1 MSLKFEKVK
10 KRTSLALAVLLFL
23 SMIPQG
29 LLLPK
34 VAGAAS
40 AHVVISQV
48 FGGGGNNGAPYS
60 YDFIE
65 LYNPTDDD
73 VDLNNYAVQ
82 YASKAGA
89 FTAVTSGT
97 VSMTPLTGKVIKSH
111 GFLLIQGAK
120 GANAPADLP
129 VQADVIGNINLSGT
143 EGKVALTSIQAT
155 ISGISDPSVV
165 DFLGF
170 GGANESEGTKLSALS
185 NSTSAQRRSEDG
197 SNTGPGKGAGLD
209 TDNNSTDFVV
219 GPVLAPRNSVTP
231 AIVITKSSQPLGQN
245 IQFTNEG
252 TLGMVTGNI
261 ASVTADTYVSLYL
274 NDPSTGSV
282 AVTNAVYAD
291 ASGAFNNLTFDN
303 TGGSTQ
309 VYLTAKDLDKS
320 ASSPVVIRLAVPSA
334 ALIPDKLN
342 YYLDS
347 QGGGRIVGAAGAAVP
362 NSTIYSYNSST
373 TGSRNSN
380 TTDGKDYVVAG
391 ADGSFTFTF
400 TGGMDDVYVSQLTV
414 TSNGRNLEGPR
425 TVVTKE
431 DTSVITPIS
440 TIHTNDSNGKSDKIN
455 QVFTIQGVVIGNSE
469 LTASNTFYMQDAT
482 GGIAVFGTL
491 PTGVTVTQGDLVTVT
506 GAIQFYNG
514 LTEITP
520 TKVVKNGKAAL
531 PIPTES
537 TLLDLINYT
546 KAEPLEGTLVQ
557 FTGKITNIPAMA
569 GNGYNITV
577 AETVT
582 NKTITVRV
590 TTASGIDV
598 PTKLEKDLTYTFTG
612 IFSQYVSGTTFK
624 SGYQVFPRSIEDVK
638 EVKELA
644 LTHQAITQA
653 YANADIQFA
662 AKAKNADSVIIHY
675 RTIGGV
681 YASLP
686 MSTTDGS
693 SYTAHLNSSF
703 VASGNSFEYYI
714 EAKMGEVTKQSG
726 TPDAPLKVSVVE
738 DTFAPEFFEET
749 PMSGTRIEDR
759 QPVISVKYDEP
770 SGLDASTLV
779 VKLDGNTVPASINGD
794 TIMIT
799 NSSELAISD
808 HTVVVNVSDNKHN
821 AGTYKWTFTITPIF
835 TGGNHYRGTTH
846 NHTNISHDAAGTPED
861 ALKAA
866 EAHNYDFFAFS
877 DHSHDIDAAM
887 VGSDT
892 VDHKGQPER
901 TGGEDWKLTKDLAK
915 QYTKNDSFVVF
926 PAFEMTSTT
935 WGHSNVFGTDNFIDR
950 KQNSGQYQDLS
961 KYYAWVLTYDDI
973 VAQFNHP
980 DMSANAFNNFAPY
993 DKNVDK
999 LFTMFE
1005 VGNGSGHYGYA
1016 NAESK
1021 YFKALD
1027 LGWHVAPTYGEDN
1040 HDGTWGQTNARTVI
1054 VSDDLSQESL
1064 LQSMRNMRVYM
1075 SEDPNFTLDVLAN
1088 GSYMGATV
1096 KGNTLNFSIAG
1107 KDDVV
1112 EEKSKLEYSYLSSSY
1127 KSDDRV
1133 AKVELITNG
1142 NKIIQTAKPMTKD
1155 FTWSPSVEVT
1165 GGQQWFVV
1173 KVTQMD
1179 GEQIYSAPIWSQD
1192 VTTDIKIS
1200 GINIV
1205 GNSLVSGSPTTL
1217 EAGLTNLG
1225 SQDLS
1230 NLKVHFYYDV
1240 VDSAHLINEVVV
1252 PSVLS
1257 KGTATAQ
1264 VLWSNPVQGN
1274 HKLIAVVDAPPGDS
1288 PDDNQ
1293 FELEVAIKASLG
1305 IKVLIDAS
1313 HKNENTSTDGSTYK
1327 DNLKS
1332 FTTQLRQEGY
1342 TVVENTGAITD
1353 TTLTDVSVLM
1363 FTHPSAAVTDAES
1376 TAIKDFVARG
1386 GSLFLTEKSNNG
1398 SSRPTIS
1405 NDLLAKIGSTIQ
1417 VSNDGIFDT
1426 SPEGNFW
1433 SQPVGTN
1440 TYTVRLHPG
1449 LVKNYI
1455 TDRALTVE
1463 YYSGASLEKVGH
1475 QALAD
1480 TDKVTI
1486 LVSGNETTYQDK
1498 IAAGGYVYDII
1509 DDGIGGSAIPAIAS
1523 EEVGKGRIIV
1533 SGMNFVNDKQLDESY
1548 NPKGNNELGL
1558 NSINWLAHRETKI
1571 DTIASLKTQPEGTA
1585 GVVEGT
1591 VVTGSDI
1598 FFDAFYVQDAS
1609 GGIMAFKEV
1618 PEKSLVEGDTV
1629 RIYGKTK
1636 LFENNYELEFDS
1648 FAMDVIKTGHTDPV
1662 QPLILTTAQANL
1674 DSNQGLLVKVK
1685 GKVRSQFDENSY
1697 VIDDGSG
1704 PILVFADG
1712 YIVKQSGPVPV
1723 LAIGDTLVAVGVTG
1737 KNTEGTRIRV
1747 RDTKELAKGTDEP
1760 TPTATV
1766 SPEPTATATPT
1777 PAATATATPT
1787 VTPTSTV
1794 TPTPTATATSTAT
1807 ATPVVT
1813 PSPSADPTS
1822 PVSVSTPKPTSTP
1835 VPADHSAL
1843 LDNSKISVT
1852 TEVGKDG
1859 VTYDKVSVD
1868 ANSLTKALQAHAQA
1882 VLGVQVSTN
1891 PIKIELPL
1899 QAFAPTDGSR
1909 KGSSLLIQNN
1919 GYFYNLP
1926 SSVIPSAELISSLG
1940 VDMKD
1945 ITITIVI
1952 SKVDDQLASL
1962 INQAANRKNASLIS
1976 QALKFEITAEGN
1988 GKMIKINNFGTY
2000 YVSRG
2005 INLNTVLDPRVST
2018 GVRYDEATGEL
2029 VFVPTFFTVKG
2040 NETVAEMKRNGN
2052 STYTVIHSDVTFN
2065 DIKGHWAQSDIEL
2078 LASKLIVKGETS
2090 TRFAPEQQITRA
2102 EFAALLVRSLGL
2114 DAQGTTVKF
2123 KDVKASDWFYGA
2135 VAAATDAKI
2144 VNGLE
2149 DNSFHPL
2156 APISREEMA
2165 VMTLRALTYAGYTS
2179 SAANPSNVLAS
2190 YKDKG
2195 SIGSWAEAS
2204 VSELIANQVMN
2215 GMTETTFAPKALATR
2230 AQAVKI
2236 LKQSLQSIKFIN

>member
-143 EGKVALTSIQAT
+143 EGKVALTSIQAA

-219 GPVLAPRNSVTP
+219 GPVLAPRNSATP

-245 IQFTNEG
+245 IQFTNED

-334 ALIPDKLN
+334 ALNPDKLN

-455 QVFTIQGVVIGNSE
+455 QVFTIQGVVIGNNE

-714 EAKMGEVTKQSG
+714 EAKMGEVTKQLG
-726 TPDAPLKVSVVE
+726 TPDAPFKVSVVE

-779 VKLDGNTVPASINGD
+779 VKLDGNTVPATINGD

-1112 EEKSKLEYSYLSSSY
+1112 EEKSKPEYSYLSSSY

-1353 TTLTDVSVLM
+1353 TTFTDVSVLM

-1376 TAIKDFVARG
+1376 TAIKDFIAHG

-1480 TDKVTI
+1480 TDKVTV

-1498 IAAGGYVYDII
+1498 IAAGGYVYDIV
-1509 DDGIGGSAIPAIAS
+1509 DDGVGGSAIPAIAS

-1618 PEKSLVEGDTV
+1618 PEKSLVEGDIV

-1662 QPLILTTAQANL
+1662 QPLTLTTAQANL
-1674 DSNQGLLVKVK
+1674 DSNQGLLVKVT

-1777 PAATATATPT
+1777 PTATA
-1787 VTPTSTV
+1787 
-1794 TPTPTATATSTAT
+1794 TAT

-1822 PVSVSTPKPTSTP
+1822 PVSVSTPTPKPTSTP

-1962 INQAANRKNASLIS
+1962 INQAVNRKNASLIS